1 MYPSSCRQVGGK
13 GSIYCSFH
21 GIKKKKN
28 NLLNTFLRTLL
39 KEKTLFKTVTIGQDD
54 VKVKK
59 KKLK

>member
-13 GSIYCSFH
+13 GSIYCSFR
-21 GIKKKKN
+21 GIKKKN

>member
-13 GSIYCSFH
+13 GSIYCSFR
-21 GIKKKKN
+21 GIKKKKQPFKYFSK
-28 NLLNTFLRTLL
+28 NTL
-39 KEKTLFKTVTIGQDD
+39 KKKTLFKTVTIGQDD